1 MIDPNLLEERT
12 EAQLL
17 SDFVGGN
24 PEQLKMLNLIYTLF
38 RRLDA
43 VGSSAVQSV
52 VAGDGVVVD
61 ATDPQNPIVSL
72 DA

>member
-17 SDFVGGN
+17 EDFVGGN

-38 RRLDA
+38 CRLDA
-43 VGSSAVQSV
+43 GVQSV
-52 VAGDGVVVD
+52 VAGDGIVVD
-61 ATDPQNPIVSL
+61 ATDPQNPIVGL
-72 DA
+72 GA